1 MRFDGEYVYGLVL
14 DYIKDYPF
22 NTYVFE
28 ETTGFLMNKTS
39 KYIFHFS
46 FSLSSFLNISNKIIL
61 NRMIWI
67 VRSISRQLARGM
79 EKSNDALSYMV
90 DWIKIGRWEGIE
102 VGLRSVGLRSV
113 GLRST
118 EQRQWLHWILYNNL
132 QTCAGRQHFT

>member
-46 FSLSSFLNISNKIIL
+46 FSLSSFWNIIQIKLIL

-79 EKSNDALSYMV
+79 EKSNDALLYTV

-102 VGLRSVGLRSV
+102 VVLRSV

-118 EQRQWLHWILYNNL
+118 EQREWLHWILYNNL